1 MIRKATAA
9 DEMQIR
15 ECAVKAYARY
25 VQRIGRVPAPMVAD
39 YESQIAAGYAFI
51 ATDDQGTFQ
60 GFVIFYA
67 ADVHMLLENVAVL
80 PEAAGHGVGRTL
92 IAFCEN
98 AARDR
103 GFKAVHLYTNEM
115 MTENLTM
122 YAKLG
127 YVEVA
132 RRFENG
138 FSRVYFEKVLD

>member
-1 MIRKATAA
+1 MIRQAHAA

-39 YESQIAAGYAFI
+39 YASQIAAGCVFI

-60 GFVIFYA
+60 GFVVLYA
-67 ADVHMLLENVAVL
+67 EDDHMLLENVAVL

-98 AARDR
+98 AARDK
-103 GFKAVHLYTNEM
+103 GINAVHLYTNEM
-115 MTENLTM
+115 MAENLTM
-122 YAKLG
+122 YLKLG

-132 RRFENG
+132 RRAEDG
-138 FSRVYFEKVLD
+138 FNRVYFEKMLA